1 VIDGNEPAR
10 NLYEALGFRATREL
24 LSWRRDANAD
34 SLPAP
39 DEPLRRA
46 DPAEMLALH
55 LGWRSE
61 PPSWQ
66 RDAPTLRRLT
76 EGADAYRVASTFDAW
91 QTVGYVIYSDLGERI
106 AVLDVGADPDR
117 GGVRSARAVLQAL
130 AVLNAG
136 KAISISNVPVD
147 DPLNR
152 ALAALGFL
160 VGVRQ
165 YEMRLEVNGA

>member
-1 VIDGNEPAR
+1 M
-10 NLYEALGFRATREL
+10 
-24 LSWRRDANAD
+24 LSR
-34 SLPAP
+34 
-39 DEPLRRA
+39 
-46 DPAEMLALH
+46 H

-66 RDAPTLRRLT
+66 RDAPTLRYLA
-76 EGADAYRVASTFDAW
+76 ESADAYRLASPFDAW
-91 QTVGYVIYSDLGERI
+91 QTIGYVMYSDLGERI
-106 AVLDVGADPDR
+106 AVLDVGADPGS
-117 GGVRSARAVLQAL
+117 GGVLTARAMLQAL

-165 YEMRLEVNGA
+165 YEMRFEVNGSV